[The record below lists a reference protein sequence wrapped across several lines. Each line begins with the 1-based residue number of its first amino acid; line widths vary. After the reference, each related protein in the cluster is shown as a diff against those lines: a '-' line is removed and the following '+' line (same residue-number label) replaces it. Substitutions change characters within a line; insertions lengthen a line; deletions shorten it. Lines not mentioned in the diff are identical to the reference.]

1 MKLPALERLL
11 VTVLGT
17 IIGIMVMAAVVM
29 GYLKWENK

>member
-29 GYLKWENK
+29 GYLKWETK